1 MRRRRRVRV
10 GACGGGRGKGRE
22 EGKGEVGGRKREEG
36 EGRDGWGKVVGWCGL
51 AVSRDLKCAAAKELA
66 AARFVVRRYC

>member
-10 GACGGGRGKGRE
+10 GACGGVRGKGRE
-22 EGKGEVGGRKREEG
+22 EGEGEVGGRKREEG

-51 AVSRDLKCAAAKELA
+51 AVAQDLKRAAAK
-66 AARFVVRRYC
+66 